1 MDQATTVAPAHPGPV
16 SQTDRHTTLDALRGF
31 ALLGI
36 LLMNIVAFGLHVSAY
51 DNPAATG
58 GSTGWNLGVWVAMH
72 ILAEGKMRALFSLMF
87 GAGIILMTSRMEA
100 RGGVNS
106 ADIYYRRNLWLLFF
120 GILHAYLLW
129 LGEILYPYA
138 LCSLVLYPFRHMA
151 AKRLLIIAGVLV
163 ALTAGANIGMAFK
176 TRSTIETAQQALA
189 AERQGKALTD
199 EQKTAKE
206 DWEKMRKDY
215 LPTKEELEKDAK
227 AWRGGFLS
235 SLKAR
240 AAVVGTFHSMPFY
253 YPWNLDI
260 WSMMIAGMAFLK
272 LGILTG
278 ERSYRFYVWV
288 AVIGYLVGV
297 SVNSATAWL
306 RVESGFD
313 IVTKFF
319 TGATYDIG
327 RLSIALAHMSFIMI
341 ICKAG
346 WLKPLMSMFAA
357 TGQMALTNYV
367 MHSVICSTLFCGYG
381 FGLYGRLQRIDLYV
395 VVAAIW
401 VFQMIASPLWLKYF
415 QFGPL
420 EWGWRALTYWKRPAF
435 RRLSRVP
442 EPSTA
447 EAMA

>member
-1 MDQATTVAPAHPGPV
+1 MIQPSQPSPGPGPV
-16 SQTDRHTTLDALRGF
+16 AERDRHSTLDSLRGF

-36 LLMNIVAFGLHVSAY
+36 LLMNIVGFGLHVSAY
-51 DNPAATG
+51 DNPAAAG
-58 GSTGWNLGVWVAMH
+58 GATGWNLAAWVTMH

-106 ADIYYRRNLWLLFF
+106 ADIYYRRNLWLLLF

-138 LCSLVLYPFRHMA
+138 MCSLVLYPFRQMA
-151 AKRLLIIAGVLV
+151 ARRLLVIAGVLV
-163 ALTAGANIGMAFK
+163 VLTAAANVGMAYK
-176 TRSTIETAQQALA
+176 TRATIEKAQQAMA
-189 AERQGKALTD
+189 AEKAGSPLSD
-199 EQKTAKE
+199 EQKSAKE
-206 DWEKMRKDY
+206 EWEKLRKENQ
-215 LPTKEELEKDAK
+215 PSKEELEKDAK
-227 AWRGGFLS
+227 AWRGDFFS

-253 YPWNLDI
+253 HPWNLDI

-278 ERSYRFYVWV
+278 ERSYRFYAW
-288 AVIGYLVGV
+288 AAAAGYLIGLL
-297 SVNSATAWL
+297 VNSVTAWL
-306 RVESGFD
+306 RVDSGFD
-313 IVTKFF
+313 LVTKYF
-319 TGATYDIG
+319 TGATYDLG
-327 RLSIALAHMSFIMI
+327 RLSIALAHMSLIMI

-346 WLKPLMSMFAA
+346 WLKWLMSSLAS

-367 MHSVICSTLFCGYG
+367 MQSVICSTLFCGYG
-381 FGLYGRLQRIDLYV
+381 FGLYGRLERIELYG

-401 VFQMIASPLWLKYF
+401 VFQMIVSPIWLKHY

-420 EWGWRALTYWKRPAF
+420 EWGWRALTYWSRPRF
-435 RRLSRVP
+435 RRAITAP
-442 EPSTA
+442 ESA
-447 EAMA
+447 ASEAMA

>member
-1 MDQATTVAPAHPGPV
+1 MDQTAIPVPAPAGPI

-36 LLMNIVAFGLHVSAY
+36 LLMNIVGFGFHFSAY
-51 DNPAATG
+51 DNPTAAG
-58 GSTGWNLGVWVAMH
+58 GSTGWNLGAWVAMH

-100 RGGVNS
+100 RGSANS
-106 ADIYYRRNLWLLFF
+106 ADIYYRRNLWLLLF

-129 LGEILYPYA
+129 LGDILYPYA
-138 LCSLVLYPFRHMA
+138 LCSLVLYPFRQISP
-151 AKRLLIIAGVLV
+151 KRLLLIAGVLV
-163 ALTAGANIGMAFK
+163 ALTAGGNIGMAFK
-176 TRSTIETAQQALA
+176 TRSTIEQAQQALA

-206 DWEKMRKDY
+206 EWEKMRKEY
-215 LPTKEELEKDAK
+215 LPSREELEKDAK

-240 AAVVGTFHSMPFY
+240 AAVVGMFHSMPFY
-253 YPWNLDI
+253 NPFSLDI

-278 ERSYRFYVWV
+278 ERSYRFYAW
-288 AVIGYLVGV
+288 AAAIGYLIGIP
-297 SVNSATAWL
+297 VNSITAWL
-306 RVESGFD
+306 RVDSGFD
-313 IVTKFF
+313 IVTRFF

-327 RLSIALAHMSFIMI
+327 RLSIALAHMSVIMLV
-341 ICKAG
+341 CKAG
-346 WLKPLMSMFAA
+346 WLKWLMSPLAA

-367 MHSVICSTLFCGYG
+367 MQSVICSTLFCGYG
-381 FGLYGRLQRIDLYV
+381 FGLYGRLERIDLYLI
-395 VVAAIW
+395 VAGIW
-401 VFQMIASPLWLKYF
+401 VFQMIASPIWLRYF

-420 EWGWRALTYWKRPAF
+420 EWGWRALTYWKRPRF
-435 RRLSRVP
+435 RRVP
-442 EPSTA
+442 ALQDAVTA